1 MATRTLSFRSTD
13 DFEQRLD
20 KAARYW
26 ERARAKGDEAE
37 IERAARYFETCL
49 LRALRPISGERGR
62 TSAVLRATTEAF
74 VAAVERAQR
83 DAELEAAYRE
93 WATVDREGEEY
104 RAGALAAAE
113 ELWRDE

>member
-13 DFEQRLD
+13 DFERRLE

-26 ERARAKGDEAE
+26 ETARSTGAEEE

-49 LRALRPISGERGR
+49 LRALQPTRTERGR
-62 TSAVLRATTEAF
+62 TSRILRATTEAF
-74 VAAVERAQR
+74 VLAVERAQR

-93 WATVDREGEEY
+93 WAAVDREGEEY
-104 RAGALAAAE
+104 RRGALEAAAE
-113 ELWRDE
+113 IWREE